1 MESSSQ
7 MGILNK
13 DTEIIN
19 ESNYNNEKH
28 SHLLY
33 LLFINL
39 LIFIVLFFMA
49 YNSLKKL
56 KIKLDRE
63 DDPKFKIINGLVVAN
78 GLRAVSL
85 IIVIVLENSS
95 SNNPT
100 SWVNYLA
107 HVIPSMIFVSAY
119 MGLIYIL
126 ADYYYEIKDESNHI
140 VYPALRIIVVSGY
153 IIIALLGLISFA
165 SKQFKMFMYS
175 SEFVIGVVYII
186 TSSMII
192 YYGQLIGNFLLEK
205 YKFENNNNYS
215 KVSKFIKQ
223 FNLIQ
228 INFIYNY
235 IRCM

>member
-1 MESSSQ
+1 MNNNSTKVD
-7 MGILNK
+7 ILDK
-13 DTEIIN
+13 DIDNIN
-19 ESNYNNEKH
+19 DNDFNNEMH
-28 SHLLY
+28 SHFLY

-39 LIFIVLFFMA
+39 LIFIILFFLA

-85 IIVIVLENSS
+85 IVVIVLENNS

-100 SWVNYLA
+100 AWVNYLA

-126 ADYYYEIKDESNHI
+126 ADYYYEIKDETNHI

-153 IIIALLGLISFA
+153 IIIALLGLVSFV

-205 YKFENNNNYS
+205 YKFENNNDYS
-215 KVSKFIKQ
+215 KVSKI
-223 FNLIQ
+223 
-228 INFIYNY
+228 
-235 IRCM
+235 